1 MRNPLSTDHS
11 GAFLILLAA
20 FGFLAGDAD
29 ALTIELLTSAGGGA
43 VDDVPFIDL
52 VLPAAAQHHERNKDA
67 PQHLRGGQKLMEVV
81 FEEDEEER
89 RDIEIMAKEACKCA
103 IGGYKKICIQDVI
116 GYNDPEL
123 AEDPFYHAKCF

>member
-1 MRNPLSTDHS
+1 MIMRNPLSTVHS

-29 ALTIELLTSAGGGA
+29 ALNDELLTSEEQGGA
-43 VDDVPFIDL
+43 VDVPFIDL
-52 VLPAAAQHHERNKDA
+52 VLPAAVQHHERNKDA

-89 RDIEIMAKEACKCA
+89 RIMAEEACKCA
-103 IGGYKKICIQDVI
+103 IGGFKKFCIQDVI
-116 GYNDPEL
+116 VFNDPEL